1 MTPEVLL
8 GFGGNVD
15 VEITWDDA
23 VLTRL
28 AAEHGIASG
37 ELDTGV
43 QITDQRSLVISIL
56 AFVQAGQGGERFV
69 ADADTLGTFPGL
81 FQHRWTL
88 GGTGIRAAL
97 TLRTL
102 GVPSMVHLVSTN
114 PIMRE
119 LLPEEIQRLSSATKD
134 SLHPHLIVQFPRGAR
149 VHTDLLDVSAPKANR
164 LIYVNDPPN
173 RDLLLSDEIAQV
185 APHLGVLLVT
195 GLNSMQDPVL
205 VKDRLSRIAQVVEAM
220 PDGGVVLFEDA
231 GQHVAALGEQVLAT
245 MATLAD
251 VVSMNEDE
259 LFGHLGRTF
268 DLHEAAAVEQALR
281 EAREQIGARTLVVHT
296 QHWAAA
302 VGPAARGLVPALR
315 SGIVAAGTRYL
326 SGDGATRSD
335 HEATGLLPVQD
346 RAAELAGTIG
356 GSADLVCL
364 PALQLESDTPT
375 TIGLGDTFVGGM
387 VAALTIDRSAV
398 VEGTHR

>member
-28 AAEHGIASG
+28 AAEHGIAQR
-37 ELDTGV
+37 ELDTEV
-43 QITDQRSLVISIL
+43 EITDERSLVISIL

-69 ADADTLGTFPGL
+69 ADGETLGRFPEQ
-81 FQHRWTL
+81 FARRWTL

-114 PIMRE
+114 PIIRE
-119 LLPEEIQRLSSATKD
+119 LLPTDVHRLSSATED

-149 VHTDLLDVSAPKANR
+149 VRTERLDVTAPKANR

-173 RDLLLSDEIAQV
+173 RDLVLSDKIDDV
-185 APHLGVLLVT
+185 APHLRVLLVT
-195 GLNSMQDPVL
+195 GLNSMQDPAL
-205 VKDRLSRIAQVVEAM
+205 VEDRLHRIAQVVDAM

-231 GQHVAALGEQVLAT
+231 GQHVAALGERVLAT
-245 MATLAD
+245 MARLAD

-268 DLHEAAAVEQALR
+268 DLNDATAVGKALR
-281 EAREQIGARTLVVHT
+281 EARERIGVRTLVVHT

-302 VGPAARGLVPALR
+302 AGPFAHTLVPALR
-315 SGIVAAGTRYL
+315 SGVVAAGTRYL
-326 SGDGATRSD
+326 VGDGATQAH
-335 HEATGLLPVQD
+335 HEATAQLPVQPS
-346 RAAELAGTIG
+346 AAEVAAALESET
-356 GSADLVCL
+356 DLVCV
-364 PALQLESDTPT
+364 PALHLTTDTPT
-375 TIGLGDTFVGGM
+375 TIGLGDTFIGGL
-387 VAALTIDRSAV
+387 VAALTTDRTALL
-398 VEGTHR
+398 EGTHR